1 MEFIASKINK
11 ERFTEKV
18 FKVTQAAKADKD
30 SSTINATAGCLYDE
44 EGNLFTYKIVAECEK
59 NLPSKQKFAYA
70 ASPSGN
76 KEYVNAISKYILED
90 RVKNNYKTLATPGG
104 TGAVYTSMKLTLDEG
119 DTIILPKI
127 AWGNYNDM
135 VKQLNL
141 NVIRYD
147 VYDLDDLFSKIDSID
162 GKVYVLINSPCE
174 NPLGFAYSYEQW
186 QKIINKLNN
195 LNKEVVLALDI
206 AYIDYASNEPKK
218 FFELFNNINDNVL
231 VLICASTSKSFSFYG
246 ERLGAMIAINNNSEL
261 VDKIINLS
269 SRLARAVWSNCNNG
283 AMLTVTEVLN
293 KHYDEYI
300 IERDNAIK
308 MLKTRVSTFKSEADE
323 CGLVY
328 YPMQDGF
335 FITLKV
341 EDDDYKEEL
350 HQRLMDNHI
359 YTLTVNKGIRIAV
372 CSIPLNKIHGLAR
385 RIKELM

>member
-30 SSTINATAGCLYDE
+30 PSTINATAGCLYDE

-90 RVKNNYKTLATPGG
+90 RIKNNYKTLATPGG

-119 DTIILPKI
+119 DTVILPKI

-162 GKVYVLINSPCE
+162 GKVYVLINSPCQ

-246 ERLGAMIAINNNSEL
+246 ERLGAMIAINNNEEL
-261 VDKIINLS
+261 VDKVINLS

-300 IERDNAIK
+300 VERDNAIK
-308 MLKTRVSTFKSEADE
+308 MLKTRVNTFISEADE

-359 YTLTVNKGIRIAV
+359 YTLTVNKGIRIAI

>member
-30 SSTINATAGCLYDE
+30 PSTINATAGCLYDE

-186 QKIINKLNN
+186 QKIIDKLNN

-261 VDKIINLS
+261 VDKVINLS

-300 IERDNAIK
+300 VERDNAIK
-308 MLKTRVSTFKSEADE
+308 MLKTRVNTFISEADE

>member
-30 SSTINATAGCLYDE
+30 PSTINATAGCLYDE

-90 RVKNNYKTLATPGG
+90 RIKNNYKTLATPGG

-261 VDKIINLS
+261 VDKVINLS

-308 MLKTRVSTFKSEADE
+308 MLKTRVNTFISEADE

>member
-30 SSTINATAGCLYDE
+30 PSTINATAGCLYDE

-90 RVKNNYKTLATPGG
+90 RIKNNYKTLATPGG

-119 DTIILPKI
+119 DTVILPKI

-162 GKVYVLINSPCE
+162 GKVYVLINSPCQ

-206 AYIDYASNEPKK
+206 AYIDYVSNEPKK

-246 ERLGAMIAINNNSEL
+246 ERLGAMIAINNNEEL
-261 VDKIINLS
+261 VDKVINLS

-350 HQRLMDNHI
+350 HQRLMENHI

>member
-162 GKVYVLINSPCE
+162 GKVYVLINSPCQ

-186 QKIINKLNN
+186 QKIIDKLNN

-300 IERDNAIK
+300 VERDNAIK

>member
-30 SSTINATAGCLYDE
+30 PSAINATAGCLYDE
-44 EGNLFTYKIVAECEK
+44 EGNLFTYKVVAESEK

-76 KEYVNAISKYILED
+76 NEYVNAISKYILED
-90 RVKNNYKTLATPGG
+90 RIKNNYKTLATPGG
-104 TGAVYTSMKLTLDEG
+104 TGAVYTSMKLTSDEN

-141 NVIRYD
+141 NVIKYD
-147 VYDLDDLFSKIDSID
+147 VYDLDDLFSKIDSVD
-162 GKVYVLINSPCE
+162 GKVYVLINSPCQ
-174 NPLGFAYSYEQW
+174 NPLGQAYSYEQW
-186 QKIINKLNN
+186 QKIIDKLNN

-246 ERLGAMIAINNNSEL
+246 ERLGAMIAINNSAEL
-261 VDKIINLS
+261 VDKVINLS

-283 AMLTVTEVLN
+283 AMLTVTDVLN
-293 KHYDEYI
+293 NHYDEYI

-308 MLKTRVSTFKSEADE
+308 MLKTRVSTFKAEADE

-341 EDDDYKEEL
+341 EDDDYKEAL

-372 CSIPLNKIHGLAR
+372 CSIPLHKIHGLAR
-385 RIKELM
+385 RIKELL

>member
-350 HQRLMDNHI
+350 HQRLMDNHV

>member
-30 SSTINATAGCLYDE
+30 PSTINATAGCLYDE
-44 EGNLFTYKIVAECEK
+44 EGNLFTYKVVAECEK

-76 KEYVNAISKYILED
+76 KGYVDAISKYILED
-90 RVKNNYKTLATPGG
+90 RIKNNYKTLATPGG
-104 TGAVYTSMKLTLDEG
+104 TGAVYTSMKLTLDEN
-119 DTIILPKI
+119 DTVILPKI

-141 NVIRYD
+141 SVLRYD

-162 GKVYVLINSPCE
+162 GKVYVLINSPCQ

-186 QKIINKLNN
+186 QKIIDKLNN

-246 ERLGAMIAINNNSEL
+246 ERLGAMIAINNNEEL
-261 VDKIINLS
+261 VDKVINLS

-293 KHYDEYI
+293 KHYDKYI
-300 IERDNAIK
+300 VERDNAIK
-308 MLKTRVSTFKSEADE
+308 MLKTRVNTFISEADE

>member
-30 SSTINATAGCLYDE
+30 PSTINATAGCLYDE

-59 NLPSKQKFAYA
+59 NIPSKQKFAYA

-308 MLKTRVSTFKSEADE
+308 MLKTRVNTFISEADE

>member
-30 SSTINATAGCLYDE
+30 PSTINATAGCLYDE

-59 NLPSKQKFAYA
+59 NIPSKQKFAYA

-300 IERDNAIK
+300 VERDNAIK
-308 MLKTRVSTFKSEADE
+308 MLKTRVNTFISEADE

>member
-30 SSTINATAGCLYDE
+30 PSTINATAGCLYDE

-90 RVKNNYKTLATPGG
+90 RIKNNYKTLATPGG

-261 VDKIINLS
+261 VDKVINLS

-308 MLKTRVSTFKSEADE
+308 MLKTRVNTFISEADE

-372 CSIPLNKIHGLAR
+372 CSIPLNKIYGLAK

>member
-30 SSTINATAGCLYDE
+30 PSTINATAGCLYDE

-90 RVKNNYKTLATPGG
+90 RIKNNYKTLATPGG

-162 GKVYVLINSPCE
+162 GKVYVLINSPCQ

-206 AYIDYASNEPKK
+206 AYVDYASNEPKK

-261 VDKIINLS
+261 VDKVINLS

-308 MLKTRVSTFKSEADE
+308 MLKTRVNTFISEADE

>member
-44 EGNLFTYKIVAECEK
+44 EGNLFTYKVVAECEK

-293 KHYDEYI
+293 NHYDEYI
-300 IERDNAIK
+300 VERDNAIK
-308 MLKTRVSTFKSEADE
+308 MLKTRVNTFISEADE

>member
-30 SSTINATAGCLYDE
+30 PSTINATAGCLYDE
-44 EGNLFTYKIVAECEK
+44 EGNLFTYKVVAECEK

-76 KEYVNAISKYILED
+76 KGYVDAISKYILED
-90 RVKNNYKTLATPGG
+90 RIKNNYKTLATPGG
-104 TGAVYTSMKLTLDEG
+104 TGAVYTSMKLTLDEN

-162 GKVYVLINSPCE
+162 GKVYVLINSPCQ

-186 QKIINKLNN
+186 QKIIDKLNN

-246 ERLGAMIAINNNSEL
+246 ERLGAMIAINNNEEL
-261 VDKIINLS
+261 VDKVINLS

-293 KHYDEYI
+293 NHYDEYI

-308 MLKTRVSTFKSEADE
+308 MLKTRVSTFISEADE
-323 CGLVY
+323 CGLIY

-335 FITLKV
+335 FITLKIQ
-341 EDDDYKEEL
+341 DDDYKEKL

>member
-30 SSTINATAGCLYDE
+30 PSTINATAGCLYDE
-44 EGNLFTYKIVAECEK
+44 EGNLFTYKVVAECEK

-104 TGAVYTSMKLTLDEG
+104 TGAVYTSMKLTLDEN

-246 ERLGAMIAINNNSEL
+246 ERLGAVIAINNNSEL

-300 IERDNAIK
+300 VERDNAIK

-372 CSIPLNKIHGLAR
+372 CSIPLNKIHGLAK

>member
-30 SSTINATAGCLYDE
+30 PSTINATAGCLYDE

-90 RVKNNYKTLATPGG
+90 RIKNNYKTLATPGG

-162 GKVYVLINSPCE
+162 GKVYVLINSPCQ

-186 QKIINKLNN
+186 QKIIDKLNN

-308 MLKTRVSTFKSEADE
+308 MLKTRVNTFISEADE

>member
-30 SSTINATAGCLYDE
+30 PSTINATAGCLYDE

-90 RVKNNYKTLATPGG
+90 RIKNNYKTLATPGG

-186 QKIINKLNN
+186 QKIIDKLNN

-261 VDKIINLS
+261 VDKVINLS

-293 KHYDEYI
+293 NHYDEYI
-300 IERDNAIK
+300 VERDNAIK
-308 MLKTRVSTFKSEADE
+308 MLKTRVNTFISEADE

>member
-30 SSTINATAGCLYDE
+30 PSTINATAGCLYDE
-44 EGNLFTYKIVAECEK
+44 EGNLFTYKVVAECEK

-186 QKIINKLNN
+186 QKIIDKLNN

-261 VDKIINLS
+261 VDKVINLS

-308 MLKTRVSTFKSEADE
+308 MLKTRVNTFISEADE

>member
-30 SSTINATAGCLYDE
+30 PSTINATAGCLYDE

-90 RVKNNYKTLATPGG
+90 RIKNNYKTLATPGG

-119 DTIILPKI
+119 DTVILPKI

-162 GKVYVLINSPCE
+162 GKVYVLINSPCQ

-246 ERLGAMIAINNNSEL
+246 ERLGAMIAINNNEEL
-261 VDKIINLS
+261 VDKVINLS

-300 IERDNAIK
+300 VERDNAIK
-308 MLKTRVSTFKSEADE
+308 MLKTRVNTFISEADE

-350 HQRLMDNHI
+350 HQRLMENHI

>member
-30 SSTINATAGCLYDE
+30 PSTINATAGCLYDE
-44 EGNLFTYKIVAECEK
+44 EGNLFTYKVVAECEK

-76 KEYVNAISKYILED
+76 KGYVDAISKYILED
-90 RVKNNYKTLATPGG
+90 RIKNNYKTLATPGG
-104 TGAVYTSMKLTLDEG
+104 TGAVYTSMKLTLDEN

-162 GKVYVLINSPCE
+162 GKVYVLINSPCQ

-186 QKIINKLNN
+186 QKIIDKLNN

-261 VDKIINLS
+261 VDKVINLS

-293 KHYDEYI
+293 NHYDEYI

-308 MLKTRVSTFKSEADE
+308 MLKTRVSTFISEADE
-323 CGLVY
+323 CELVY

-335 FITLKV
+335 FITLKIQ
-341 EDDDYKEEL
+341 DDDYKEKL

>member
-30 SSTINATAGCLYDE
+30 PSTINATAGCLYDE

-261 VDKIINLS
+261 VDKVINLS

-308 MLKTRVSTFKSEADE
+308 MLKTRVNTFISEADE

>member
-30 SSTINATAGCLYDE
+30 PSTINATAGCLYDE
-44 EGNLFTYKIVAECEK
+44 EGNLFTYKVVAECEK

-162 GKVYVLINSPCE
+162 GKVYVLINSPCQ

-206 AYIDYASNEPKK
+206 AYVDYASNEPKK

-261 VDKIINLS
+261 VDKVINLS

-308 MLKTRVSTFKSEADE
+308 MLKTRVNTFISEADE

>member
-30 SSTINATAGCLYDE
+30 PSTINATAGCLYDE
-44 EGNLFTYKIVAECEK
+44 EGNLFTYKVVAECEK

-90 RVKNNYKTLATPGG
+90 RIKNNYKTLATPGG

-261 VDKIINLS
+261 VDKVINLS

-308 MLKTRVSTFKSEADE
+308 MLKTRVNTFISEADE

>member
-30 SSTINATAGCLYDE
+30 PSTINATAGCLYDE

-162 GKVYVLINSPCE
+162 GKVYVLINSPCQ

-300 IERDNAIK
+300 VERDNAIK
-308 MLKTRVSTFKSEADE
+308 MLKTRVNTFISEADE

-350 HQRLMDNHI
+350 HQRLMDNHV

>member
-30 SSTINATAGCLYDE
+30 PSTINATAGCLYDE

-90 RVKNNYKTLATPGG
+90 RIKNNYKTLATPGG

-186 QKIINKLNN
+186 QKIIDKLNN

-261 VDKIINLS
+261 VDKVINLS

-308 MLKTRVSTFKSEADE
+308 MLKTRVNTFISEADE

>member
-30 SSTINATAGCLYDE
+30 PSTINATAGCLYDE

-162 GKVYVLINSPCE
+162 GKVYVLINSPCQ

-308 MLKTRVSTFKSEADE
+308 MLKTRVNTFISEADE

>member
-18 FKVTQAAKADKD
+18 FKVTQTAKADKD
-30 SSTINATAGCLYDE
+30 PSTINATAGCLYDE
-44 EGNLFTYKIVAECEK
+44 EGNLFTYKVVAECEK

-76 KEYVNAISKYILED
+76 KGYVDAISKYILED
-90 RVKNNYKTLATPGG
+90 RIKNNYKTLATPGG
-104 TGAVYTSMKLTLDEG
+104 TGAVYTSMKLTLDEN
-119 DTIILPKI
+119 DTVILPKI

-141 NVIRYD
+141 NIIRYD

-162 GKVYVLINSPCE
+162 GKVYVLINSPCQ

-186 QKIINKLNN
+186 QKIIDKLNN

-261 VDKIINLS
+261 VDKVINLS

-293 KHYDEYI
+293 NHYDEYI

-308 MLKTRVSTFKSEADE
+308 MLKTRVSTFISEADE

-341 EDDDYKEEL
+341 EDDDYKETL

>member
-30 SSTINATAGCLYDE
+30 PSTINATAGCLYDE

-59 NLPSKQKFAYA
+59 NIPSKQKFAYA

-261 VDKIINLS
+261 VDKVINLS

-308 MLKTRVSTFKSEADE
+308 MLKTRVNTFISEADG

>member
-261 VDKIINLS
+261 VDKVINLS

-300 IERDNAIK
+300 VERDNAIK
-308 MLKTRVSTFKSEADE
+308 MLKTRVNTFISEADE

-341 EDDDYKEEL
+341 EDDGYKEEL

>member
-186 QKIINKLNN
+186 QRIINKLNN

-261 VDKIINLS
+261 VDKIFNLS

-300 IERDNAIK
+300 VERDNAIK

-350 HQRLMDNHI
+350 HQRLMDNHV
-359 YTLTVNKGIRIAV
+359 YTLTVNKGIRIAI

>member
-261 VDKIINLS
+261 VDKVINLS

-283 AMLTVTEVLN
+283 AMLTVTDVLN
-293 KHYDEYI
+293 NHYDEYI
-300 IERDNAIK
+300 VERDNAIK

-372 CSIPLNKIHGLAR
+372 CSIPLNKIHGLAK

>member
-30 SSTINATAGCLYDE
+30 PSTINATAGCLYDE

-162 GKVYVLINSPCE
+162 GKVYVLINSPCQ

-186 QKIINKLNN
+186 QKIIDKLNN

-261 VDKIINLS
+261 VDKVINLS

-308 MLKTRVSTFKSEADE
+308 MLKTRVNTFISEADE

>member
-30 SSTINATAGCLYDE
+30 PSTINATAGCLYDE

-186 QKIINKLNN
+186 QKIIDKLNN

-261 VDKIINLS
+261 VDKVINLS

-308 MLKTRVSTFKSEADE
+308 MLKTRVNTFISEADE

>member
-30 SSTINATAGCLYDE
+30 PSTINATAGCLYDE

-90 RVKNNYKTLATPGG
+90 RIKNNYKTLATPGG

-186 QKIINKLNN
+186 QKIIDKLNN

-308 MLKTRVSTFKSEADE
+308 MLKTRVNTFISEADE

>member
-30 SSTINATAGCLYDE
+30 PSTINATAGCLYDE
-44 EGNLFTYKIVAECEK
+44 EGNLFTYKVVAECEK

-76 KEYVNAISKYILED
+76 KGYVDAISKYILED
-90 RVKNNYKTLATPGG
+90 RIKNSYKTLATPGG
-104 TGAVYTSMKLTLDEG
+104 TGAVYTSMKLTLDEN
-119 DTIILPKI
+119 DTVILPKI

-141 NVIRYD
+141 SVLRYD

-162 GKVYVLINSPCE
+162 GKVYVLINSPCQ

-261 VDKIINLS
+261 VDKVINLS

-300 IERDNAIK
+300 VERDNAIK
-308 MLKTRVSTFKSEADE
+308 MLKTRVSTFISEADE
-323 CGLVY
+323 CGLIY

-335 FITLKV
+335 FITLKIQ
-341 EDDDYKEEL
+341 DDDYKEKL